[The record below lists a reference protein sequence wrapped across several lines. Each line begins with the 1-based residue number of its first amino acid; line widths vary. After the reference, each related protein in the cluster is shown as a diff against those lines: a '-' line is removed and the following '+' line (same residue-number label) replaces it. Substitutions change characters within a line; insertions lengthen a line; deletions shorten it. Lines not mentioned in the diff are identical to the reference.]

1 MVEQEQAALF
11 PNTSMP
17 DEHIGYRGPTAC
29 TAAGITYAVALSS
42 SMVFRL
48 VTFWIRI
55 PLGWFALQHLQ
66 KRNLV

>member
-1 MVEQEQAALF
+1 MPVPGGIGAVELAL
-11 PNTSMP
+11 TS
-17 DEHIGYRGPTAC
+17 GL